1 MESAVNLPSRIVDIS
16 SALDN
21 ETVLDHPFMRPKIE
35 YRTNAQNAPML
46 LESFPGLRQ
55 EDLPDGEGWAFE
67 IVQLTTHNG
76 THMDAPMHFQS
87 KSIDGKRMM
96 SIDEVPLEW
105 FFRPAV
111 KLDFRRL
118 PDGHVVSVLEVEA
131 ELNRI
136 GHELKPFDI
145 VLVNTRAASCIGTG
159 EYLTA
164 GCGMGR
170 EATLYLTSRGVRVTG
185 IDAWG
190 WDAPFVHTRKR
201 WLEAHDPSIIWEGHK
216 AGREIPY
223 CHMEKLCNLEQLPA
237 HGFTVACFPY
247 KIKGGSAGWTRA
259 VALFD

>member
-1 MESAVNLPSRIVDIS
+1 MLDLSVS
-16 SALDN
+16 LDN
-21 ETVLDHPFMRPKIE
+21 ETVLDPPVMRPKID
-35 YRTNAQNAPML
+35 YKTNKENAWML
-46 LESFPGLRQ
+46 LESFPGLRA

-67 IVQLTTHNG
+67 LVQFTTHNG
-76 THMDAPMHFQS
+76 THMDAPYHFQS
-87 KSIDGKRMM
+87 KTIRGEQMM
-96 SIDEVPLEW
+96 TIDEVPLDW
-105 FFRPAV
+105 FFRPGV
-111 KLDFRRL
+111 KLDFRNK
-118 PDGHVVSVLEVEA
+118 PDGHIVSGAEVET
-131 ELNRI
+131 
-136 GHELKPFDI
+136 ELKPFDI
-145 VLVNTRAASCIGTG
+145 VLVNTRASSCIGTD

-201 WLEAHDPSIIWEGHK
+201 WEQTHDPSIIWEGNK

-237 HGFTVACFPY
+237 NGFAVACFPH
-247 KIKGGSAGWTRA
+247 KVKGGSGGWTRA